1 MKFTLSWLKDH
12 LETTASLQAI
22 TDKLTAI
29 GLEVESVEDRAATLK
44 AFTVAKILE
53 TSRHPEADKLQICKV
68 LSDIG
73 ELQIVCG
80 AANARAG
87 LFVALAKEGTLIPA
101 NGMIIKKA
109 KVRGVE
115 SFGMLCSM
123 EELGLADSA
132 QGILE
137 LPEAPIGAK
146 VADILGL
153 NDPVIDIAITPNRA
167 DCLGVRGIARDLAA
181 AGLGS
186 LKWSAVS
193 GQRSEIKSNIE
204 VKIETQNCQQFI
216 GCYIKGVKN
225 GNSPDWLK
233 ARLEAIGQK
242 SISALVDITNYFT
255 IDLCRPLHVYDASKI
270 SGNLVVLEAK
280 SGEKLAALNGK
291 EYDLPMGV
299 TIIAD
304 NQKPL
309 AIGGIIGGIESG
321 CTSETTDVFL
331 EVALFEPTA
340 IAKAGRLLAIDSD
353 ARYRFERGI
362 DVAFVE
368 EASKRAV
375 AMILELCGGQASE
388 LVYAGKTPDYNKEI
402 SFNPACVL
410 SLGGVDVTPEKSLNI
425 LNSLGFTSIHHPP
438 STIHQII
445 PPSWRADIEGEADL
459 VEEILRIYG
468 YAQIPT
474 TPLPKISGITPIAL
488 KLPQKRVHIA
498 KRLLANRGMLEL
510 CTWSFMPAAWA
521 NLFGGAKPELT
532 LINPISADLDTMRP
546 SILPNLLDAAK
557 RNAARGFADIAFFE
571 VGLQFH
577 DITLTGQANMATGIR
592 LGVAENANYEGGLYN
607 RKPREVDAMDAKA
620 DAIAVLQTLGV
631 NKFEISTNNLPSWYH
646 PNRSGAIVL
655 GKNVLAYFGEIH
667 PKIAAKFDIETLVA
681 AFEIFLDNVPVAR
694 SKGTAKPQL
703 KISEYQKVERDFAFI
718 VDANVTAATIEKEIN
733 KADKNLITDAQIFD
747 VYMGKGVETGKKSVA
762 VKVTLQP
769 TEKTLTEAEIAAV
782 SSAIIAAADKGFG
795 GILRQ

>member
-1 MKFTLSWLKDH
+1 MKFTLSWLKTH
-12 LETTASLQAI
+12 LETTATLKEI

-29 GLEVESVEDRAATLK
+29 GLEVESVEDRGAALS

-68 LSDIG
+68 LSDVG

-80 AANARAG
+80 AANARSG
-87 LFVALAKEGTLIPA
+87 LFVVLAKEGTIIPA
-101 NGMIIKKA
+101 NGMVIKKA

-123 EELGLADSA
+123 EELGLADSSE
-132 QGILE
+132 GILE
-137 LPEAPIGAK
+137 LPEAEIGAK

-167 DCLGVRGIARDLAA
+167 DCLGVRGIARDLAT
-181 AGLGS
+181 AGLGT
-186 LKWSAVS
+186 LTKHELLTMNY
-193 GQRSEIKSNIE
+193 EIKSPIS
-204 VKIETQNCQQFI
+204 VTISTPNCPQFI

-225 GNSPDWLK
+225 GESPDWLK

-255 IDLCRPLHVYDASKI
+255 NDLCRPLHAYDASKI
-270 SGNLVVLEAK
+270 SGNLLVREAK

-291 EYDLPMGV
+291 EYDLPEGV

-304 NQKPL
+304 GVKPL
-309 AIGGIIGGIESG
+309 AIGGVIGGIESG

-340 IAKAGRLLAIDSD
+340 IAQAGRALQIDSD

-368 EASKRAV
+368 EAAKRAV

-388 LVYAGKTPDYNKEI
+388 LVYAGKIPDYKREI

-410 SLGGVDVTPEKSLNI
+410 SLGGVDISAEKSLEI
-425 LNSLGFTSIHHPP
+425 LENLGFTINDNLI
-438 STIHQII
+438 T

-468 YAQIPT
+468 YDKIPT
-474 TPLPKISGITPIAL
+474 TPLPKVSGITPIAL
-488 KLPQKRVHIA
+488 KLPQKRAHIA

-510 CTWSFMPAAWA
+510 QTWSFMPKEWA
-521 NLFGGAKPELT
+521 EIFGGAKPELT
-532 LINPISADLDTMRP
+532 LINPISTDLDTMRP
-546 SILPNLLDAAK
+546 SILPNLLDAAQ
-557 RNAARGFADIAFFE
+557 RNSARGFADISFFE

-577 DITLTGQANMATGIR
+577 DITPTGQANMATGIR
-592 LGVAENANYEGGLYN
+592 LGTAENAAYEGGLYS
-607 RKPREVDAMDAKA
+607 RKPRQVDAMDAKA
-620 DAIAVLQTLGV
+620 DVTSVLQTLGV
-631 NKFEISTNNLPSWYH
+631 NKFEIAMNNLPNYYH
-646 PNRSGAIVL
+646 QNRSGALVL

-667 PKIAAKFDIETLVA
+667 PKIAAKFDLDTKVA

-718 VDANVTAATIEKEIN
+718 VDANVAAATIEKEIN
-733 KADKNLITDAQIFD
+733 KADKNLINNVEIFD
-747 VYMGKGVETGKKSVA
+747 VYVGKGVETGKKSVA
-762 VKVTLQP
+762 VKVTIQP
-769 TEKTLTEAEIAAV
+769 TEKTLTEVEISAV
-782 SSAIIAAADKGFG
+782 SSAIIAAAEKTFG